1 MNHNKWTLVIFSFLI
16 ISFSK
21 QNCYQISFFSHKTI
35 DFKNSAIQ
43 QMNEE
48 DTEQF
53 QRQIE
58 ELTKQ
63 LNESI

>member
-1 MNHNKWTLVIFSFLI
+1 MDSRYFLSFLI

-21 QNCYQISFFSHKTI
+21 QNCYHISFFSHKTV